1 MIYIHFCKTCNH
13 IHMLNGHKT
22 SCPKCS
28 HSLVELQI
36 TYREY
41 ISMDD
46 RTARYI
52 FFSFYSFI
60 EGLLQDIFEVKI
72 DLTARQVMEFP

>member
-1 MIYIHFCKTCNH
+1 
-13 IHMLNGHKT
+13 
-22 SCPKCS
+22 
-28 HSLVELQI
+28 
-36 TYREY
+36 
-41 ISMDD
+41 MDD

>member
-1 MIYIHFCKTCNH
+1 MDISENTIFDW
-13 IHMLNGHKT
+13 
-22 SCPKCS
+22 
-28 HSLVELQI
+28 I
-36 TYREY
+36 TQNLGEY

-52 FFSFYSFI
+52 FFSLYSFI